1 MKNRGFTVVELM
13 TTFVLISVIATLLI
27 KLTISLKELY
37 ISGDMRTVLLTK
49 QGTLTDKIKNDLNN
63 KVLSEIKSCGDNCI
77 TFTYDT
83 GSKNLKVDKTKKII
97 TYDNYSIKL
106 SDSSSFE
113 DIYINKDDFDIGS
126 IIKINV
132 SIKNKLLK
140 GDYGIS
146 IVSQINDTI
155 TFDNTILTTFNK

>member
-106 SDSSSFE
+106 SDSSSFG
-113 DIYINKDDFDIGS
+113 DIYINKDDLDIGS